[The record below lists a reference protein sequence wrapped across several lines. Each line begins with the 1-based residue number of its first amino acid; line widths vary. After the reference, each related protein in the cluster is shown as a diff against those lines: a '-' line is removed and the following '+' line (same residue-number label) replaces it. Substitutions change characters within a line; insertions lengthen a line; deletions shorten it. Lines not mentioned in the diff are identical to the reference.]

1 MRKPP
6 PLSRGRLSPLAP
18 YAAEVTAPQDPGA
31 PRPDDAPTQPQP
43 GYGPPPG
50 SPPPPDYGQPQPWD
64 RPAFAGA
71 TQTST
76 KAVIALCLAI
86 AAYTPIVPFVGAIL
100 ALFLSASAKR
110 DIQAS
115 GGQQTGLPLCTA
127 ATIIS
132 VVHLVF
138 IGLLIVLVLGV
149 IALPFSFS

>member
-1 MRKPP
+1 M
-6 PLSRGRLSPLAP
+6 
-18 YAAEVTAPQDPGA
+18 
-31 PRPDDAPTQPQP
+31 
-43 GYGPPPG
+43 
-50 SPPPPDYGQPQPWD
+50 
-64 RPAFAGA
+64 GA

-86 AAYTPIVPFVGAIL
+86 GAYTPIVPFIGAII

-132 VVHLVF
+132 IVHLVF
-138 IGLLIVLVLGV
+138 IGLLVVFVLGLF
-149 IALPFSFS
+149 ALPFTLG